1 MKYDLPG
8 GRYMYP
14 DQDPRDTIFHKRVLR
29 AERVPNT
36 RVGHWLDLECG
47 HRVMAFGRL
56 ELIGGVVLCD
66 QCLANSRK
74 VG

>member
-1 MKYDLPG
+1 MKYDPPDG
-8 GRYMYP
+8 GCLYP
-14 DQDPRDTIFHKRVLR
+14 DKGPRDTIFHKAVLR
-29 AERVPNT
+29 AEPVPNT
-36 RVGHWLDLECG
+36 LCGHWLDLECG

-66 QCLANSRK
+66 QCLSNARK